1 MLLNSRGLIEKISV
15 KLSEKI
21 LTAKCGI
28 IDLTEMDYIGEMGS
42 GLVEM
47 KEI

>member
-1 MLLNSRGLIEKISV
+1 M

-21 LTAKCGI
+21 LTAKRGI
-28 IDLTEMDYIGEMGS
+28 IDLTEMDYTGEMGS
-42 GLVEM
+42 GLVET

>member
-1 MLLNSRGLIEKISV
+1 M

-21 LTAKCGI
+21 LTAKRDI

-42 GLVEM
+42 GLAEM